1 MHPRTVKNSLQNCDK
16 IFYRENFKKMDP
28 FDMRLRLNI
37 IEDYEMTKIW
47 GWNKYT
53 QNTAGLANF
62 SRREIFGLF

>member
-1 MHPRTVKNSLQNCDK
+1 
-16 IFYRENFKKMDP
+16 MDP

-62 SRREIFGLF
+62 SRREIFGLFWLFL